1 MANLTTEEKS
11 QKRKETL
18 LNRNI
23 IAVMF
28 LVLVAIVCL
37 LRWGIIDIPTN
48 AINEAL
54 IPELQRFS
62 NHEEYRYLFFVDQPQ
77 MGDNNSPVYA
87 VARDDNPDNYFLITM
102 LVEEKLPYMH
112 RANYDRSA
120 CYAEIPIDKQTLLNL
135 TPDQAIKMISPCNM
149 EITTTLYDSQF
160 GFSNGYTYFNNTIQE
175 ITQ

>member
-1 MANLTTEEKS
+1 MALTTEEKS
-11 QKRKETL
+11 QKRKETI
-18 LNRNI
+18 LNRNV
-23 IAVMF
+23 IALMF
-28 LVLVAIVCL
+28 LVLVAMACI

-54 IPELQRFS
+54 TPELQRFS
-62 NHEEYRYLFFVDQPQ
+62 NHETYRYLFFVDQPQ

-87 VARDDNPDNYFLITM
+87 VAYDYPDSYFLITM
-102 LVEEKLPYMH
+102 LVDEKLPSMH

-120 CYAEIPIDKQTLLNL
+120 CYAEIPISKETLSNL

-175 ITQ
+175 IIQ

>member
-18 LNRNI
+18 LNRNT

-37 LRWGIIDIPTN
+37 LRWSIIDIPTN
-48 AINEAL
+48 SINEAL

-77 MGDNNSPVYA
+77 LGDNNSPVYA
-87 VARDDNPDNYFLITM
+87 VARDGNPDKYFLISM
-102 LVEEKLPYMH
+102 LVDEKLPSQH

-120 CYAEIPIDKQTLLNL
+120 CYTEIAIDKQTLLNL

>member
-18 LNRNI
+18 LNRNT

-28 LVLVAIVCL
+28 LVSVVALFMI

-62 NHEEYRYLFFVDQPQ
+62 NHSTYRYLFFVDQPQ

-87 VARDDNPDNYFLITM
+87 VARDEDSYFLITM
-102 LVEEKLPYMH
+102 LVDEKLPSMH

-120 CYAEIPIDKQTLLNL
+120 CYAEIPISKTTLQNL
-135 TPDQAIKMISPCNM
+135 TPEQAIKMISPCNM

-175 ITQ
+175 IIQ

>member
-18 LNRNI
+18 LNRNT
-23 IAVMF
+23 IAVLF

-48 AINEAL
+48 SINEAL

-62 NHEEYRYLFFVDQPQ
+62 SHNTYRYLFFVDQPQ

-87 VARDDNPDNYFLITM
+87 VARDDNPDKYFLITM
-102 LVEEKLPYMH
+102 LVDEKLPSMH